1 MNIKHII
8 KKIIYKTYLFETIY
22 QRKELIK
29 SFPRQKLENNE
40 TNNIVGWVPYVK
52 GKTNISVYNFLST
65 NYSIRDNIKFN
76 IYLIN
81 KLEIINKLSLDLK
94 PEEVKDIDLNK
105 FFNDQN
111 GQIIIG
117 QLVSKRIKNNHAGND
132 GHFRFWGRY
141 IFQEDLPS
149 SIVHSM
155 PLSSDDL
162 FLRKLNHSRNYNYNE
177 NKNYLTKNIFTSG
190 TQLIEGLD
198 NSQRVYYGFN
208 LITNKNNDPLA
219 VWHLAPINNKKKN
232 DKKEILQ
239 GAYCPDI
246 NGLDPYIILDPLETG
261 IENNNARFYIVRN
274 NSIEEKKEIK
284 IEKFFKSKIS
294 DIFGK
299 KIKPNYFIYIECISL
314 GLSHSHIHYAIDEK
328 ICDQVHMHESN
339 WQITNNKLSPTLMVK
354 KRNCRK
360 FFYFNFKNRDQQNLI
375 IIHNEKIQNKEKK
388 FIKVRLFSKYN
399 FEKLNII
406 EINSENPIIVKNLS
420 NLFDLE
426 KIDFG
431 VVQIESFDYNFHATG
446 LSYNKNQ
453 KLIFTDHFTGG

>member
-1 MNIKHII
+1 MILWQYGILHLSII
-8 KKIIYKTYLFETIY
+8 
-22 QRKELIK
+22 
-29 SFPRQKLENNE
+29 
-40 TNNIVGWVPYVK
+40 
-52 GKTNISVYNFLST
+52 
-65 NYSIRDNIKFN
+65 
-76 IYLIN
+76 
-81 KLEIINKLSLDLK
+81 
-94 PEEVKDIDLNK
+94 
-105 FFNDQN
+105 
-111 GQIIIG
+111 
-117 QLVSKRIKNNHAGND
+117 
-132 GHFRFWGRY
+132 
-141 IFQEDLPS
+141 
-149 SIVHSM
+149 
-155 PLSSDDL
+155 
-162 FLRKLNHSRNYNYNE
+162 
-177 NKNYLTKNIFTSG
+177 
-190 TQLIEGLD
+190 
-198 NSQRVYYGFN
+198 
-208 LITNKNNDPLA
+208 
-219 VWHLAPINNKKKN
+219 KKKN

-406 EINSENPIIVKNLS
+406 EINSENPIIVKNLR